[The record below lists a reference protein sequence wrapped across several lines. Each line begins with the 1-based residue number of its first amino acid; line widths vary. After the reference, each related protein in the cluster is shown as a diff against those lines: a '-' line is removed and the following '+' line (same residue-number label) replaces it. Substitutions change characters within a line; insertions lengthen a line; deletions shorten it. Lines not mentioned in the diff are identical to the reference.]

1 MRARPF
7 PAALALVAA
16 VALPMSGCARGDASE
31 QEASGYTARS
41 LYPEQYHSVAV
52 PIFENR
58 TFVTGLE
65 RDITDA
71 LIKEIQARTPYRVL
85 NSESAQ
91 TQLSGVITA
100 VEKTRLNR
108 ARGSGLVREM
118 LLSVTVDFQWRDLR
132 TGKVIVDRREFSVGD
147 EYMPSRPFG
156 ERPDVAEY
164 GLASNLAS
172 EIVAAMRDQW

>member
-1 MRARPF
+1 MKAPGAI
-7 PAALALVAA
+7 AAAALLALVALA
-16 VALPMSGCARGDASE
+16 AGGCAGRDASSE
-31 QEASGYTARS
+31 AASGYSARS
-41 LYPEQYHSVAV
+41 LYPDKYRSVAV
-52 PIFENR
+52 PIFENK

-85 NSESAQ
+85 NNESAE
-91 TQLSGVITA
+91 TQLSGTITA

-108 ARGSGLVREM
+108 TRGSGLVREM

-132 TGKVIVDRREFSVGD
+132 TGKVIAERHEFSVGD
-147 EYMPSRPFG
+147 EYMPSRAFG
-156 ERPDVAEY
+156 ERPEVAEY
-164 GLASNLAS
+164 GLASNLAA